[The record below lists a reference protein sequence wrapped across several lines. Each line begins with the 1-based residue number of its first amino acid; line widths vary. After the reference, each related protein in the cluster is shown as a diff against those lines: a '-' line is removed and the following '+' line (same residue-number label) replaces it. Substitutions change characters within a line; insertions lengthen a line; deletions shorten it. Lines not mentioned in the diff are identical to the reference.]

1 MTAWGSGTLS
11 IDDEAYLTYG
21 SLGGGIQVG
30 HTFRFKE
37 DKPVDATMA
46 MYVAQGIHG
55 LAYGMILFLVASGL
69 TLIFGM
75 MGILN
80 LAHAAFFMLSAY
92 FGYQMLAW
100 TGSFWAALLVAP
112 VITAAFG
119 ILLERFLLKKV
130 HAFGHIGELI
140 LTVGVSLI
148 ILDGVKAV
156 WGTENLTINVPPI
169 LKGLVKI
176 GVMQYPIYRLFIIGM
191 ALALLLILS
200 LVLYKTRLGMVVRAA
215 VSDAEMVDALG
226 INVPVVFMFVFGV
239 GTWMAGVAGVVIAPI
254 LTVFPGL
261 ADQIG
266 MDAFIVVVVGGFG
279 SLGGALL
286 VSIISGFISSYGVQ
300 FLSQYAVL
308 LMFIFMA
315 AALAIKPMGLFG
327 ERE

>member
-1 MTAWGSGTLS
+1 MSPTT
-11 IDDEAYLTYG
+11 
-21 SLGGGIQVG
+21 
-30 HTFRFKE
+30 
-37 DKPVDATMA
+37 A

-92 FGYQMLAW
+92 FCYQVLIM
-100 TGSFWAALLVAP
+100 TDSFWLALLIAP
-112 VITAAFG
+112 VATGLIG
-119 ILLERFLLKKV
+119 VVLERYLLRRV

-140 LTVGVSLI
+140 LTVGVSLV
-148 ILDGVKAV
+148 ILDGVKV
-156 WGTENLTINVPPI
+156 FWGTESLPVKVPSY
-169 LKGLVKI
+169 LEGLI
-176 GVMQYPIYRLFIIGM
+176 SMAGLEYPIYRLFIIGLSFIVLGI
-191 ALALLLILS
+191 LA

-215 VSDAEMVDALG
+215 VSDADMVNSLG
-226 INVPVVFMFVFGV
+226 INVPLVFMFVFGL
-239 GTWMAGVAGVVIAPI
+239 GTWLAGVAGVAISPI

-261 ADQIG
+261 GDQVG
-266 MDAFIVVVVGGFG
+266 LDAFMVVVVGGFG

-286 VSIISGFISSYGVQ
+286 VSIIFGLLSSYGVQ
-300 FLSQYAVL
+300 FVSQLAPV

-315 AALAIKPMGLFG
+315 IVLVIKPMGLFG